1 MKNIKYLLL
10 GVVLTLSGLFVFL
23 NTQEITI
30 SFLFADV
37 KTKVSF
43 AILIAFFLGL
53 FSGMLIILLGRSNKK
68 ATPVVEKKEQKEQPK
83 LDAKEADKVHGI
95 PLE

>member
-23 NTQEITI
+23 NTEEISI
-30 SFLFADV
+30 SFLFAEV
-37 KTKVSF
+37 KTKVSI

-53 FSGMLIILLGRSNKK
+53 FSGMLMVLLGRSNKK
-68 ATPVVEKKEQKEQPK
+68 EVVVEKKKELPK
-83 LDAKEADKVHGI
+83 KENESEDKDRVYGI

>member
-1 MKNIKYLLL
+1 MKNIRYLLL

-30 SFLFADV
+30 SFLFAEV
-37 KTKVSF
+37 NTKVSI

-53 FSGMLIILLGRSNKK
+53 FSGMLIILLGRSGKK
-68 ATPVVEKKEQKEQPK
+68 VVHVEERKELPK
-83 LDAKEADKVHGI
+83 MDQNDADKIHGI

>member
-1 MKNIKYLLL
+1 MKNVKYLLL

-23 NTQEITI
+23 NTEEISI
-30 SFLFADV
+30 SFLFAEV
-37 KTKVSF
+37 KTKVSI

-53 FSGMLIILLGRSNKK
+53 FSGMLMILLGRSSKK
-68 ATPVVEKKEQKEQPK
+68 EVKVEEKKELPK
-83 LDAKEADKVHGI
+83 ADGEKADKVYGI